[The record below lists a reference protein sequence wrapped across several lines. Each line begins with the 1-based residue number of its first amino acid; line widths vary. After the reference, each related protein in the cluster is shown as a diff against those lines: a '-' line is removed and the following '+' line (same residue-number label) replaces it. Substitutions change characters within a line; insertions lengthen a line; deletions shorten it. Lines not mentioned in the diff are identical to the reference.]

1 MNRPQRPQII
11 ALAALSLGAAATL
24 VAWLATGWQAQ
35 RQAEAEFTARAN
47 RAANVLEQRVHRYLD
62 VLYGLGALAYHD
74 SKVSRAEFSRYANAL
89 DMPKRFPGIKAVEF
103 LPVVHPSERQA
114 FVDSVRGDRSLEPEG
129 YPQFDIRP
137 PGDRD
142 EYWVIEYAEPKAG
155 NENVMGLDVRAL
167 PSPRRAAER
176 ARDTGD
182 AIATGRYK
190 LAQEKGASYG
200 LVIYL
205 PVYQPGDHRN
215 VAERRETIRAFVNVV
230 MRVDDIFAALASE
243 APPRIGMRIH
253 DLGSVDEPMR
263 PTGPETVFF
272 DNTRT
277 FSEESLPL
285 RADGPRTTMRDLV
298 VAGRRWRAEIQEP
311 PEISPW
317 LGAFPLLV
325 LGAGLAMTMLVFG
338 ILHTVARTRGEAMNL
353 ANKATR
359 ALRSQLSFTQQL
371 IEAMPNPV
379 FYKDSS
385 GRYLGCNR
393 AFERFHGMPREQI
406 VGKTYAQIAR
416 GPSSSGAETDSQ
428 LFATPGNISYESSAI
443 YAPEGEMHHVLV
455 NKATFLD
462 PGGEVGGIVGSV
474 VDITE
479 RKTLESETR
488 ASAELLRAVI
498 HAAPVAIIARDLDR
512 VVTMWNPAA
521 ERMFGWKEE
530 EVLGTATSIVP
541 KSRVAEAAR
550 LRELAQQGQ
559 TTFVEETTRVHRDG
573 HEIDVALSAAPIYDG
588 DGHVWGT
595 MVTIADISPRKIAEA
610 ALRESESQLRLAMDA
625 AQLGMWYWECDT
637 DRFTYSEGLNV
648 LFGRPAESPVQGYRP
663 LQERLHPE
671 DRELFAATMRHAL
684 KHGDDFSVDYRVV
697 WPDGSVH
704 WIANRGQVH
713 RGPDGR
719 AQRVV
724 GVAMNITE
732 RKIAEQRIAHMAH
745 HDALTGLPN
754 RVLLR
759 DRIQQAIAQAHRGGT
774 QLAVLFLDLDRFK
787 NINDSLGHQLGDRL
801 LQSVASRILVCVREG
816 DTVSRVGGDEFV
828 IVIPG
833 IGSAADASGVASKI
847 LEVLGSAFHLHGN
860 DLHVAASIGISLYPA
875 DGSDAET
882 LMRNADTA
890 MYHAKDSGRANFQFF
905 TQHMNVAAQQRLTLE
920 NALRRALEMGEFQ
933 LHYQPLFNLADRSVT
948 GFEALLR
955 WHPTGGAVVV
965 PPSEFIGV
973 AEDSGLIVPIG
984 DWVLGEA
991 LRHLASWQTP
1001 GRRLSISI
1009 NVSANQLSRTLFVER
1024 LRSLVEELRIDPSL
1038 IELEVTERVIIEG
1051 AGEAR
1056 RALDDLAA
1064 LGVGIAIDDF
1074 GTGYSGLAYLKRL
1087 PIDTVKIDQSFVR
1100 DLTIDPDDAAIVT
1113 AIVAMSKSLD
1123 VDVVAEGIETDE
1135 QLAELTRLGCRR
1147 GQGYLLARPMPADA
1161 VVRFLGKGV
1170 TPAKAGA

>member
-35 RQAEAEFTARAN
+35 RQAQAEFTARAN
-47 RAANVLEQRVHRYLD
+47 RAASVLEQRVHRYLD
-62 VLYGLGALAYHD
+62 VLYGVGALAYHD
-74 SKVSRAEFSRYANAL
+74 RRVLRAEFSRYSNAL
-89 DMPKRFPGIKAVEF
+89 DIPNRFPGIKAVEYF
-103 LPVVHPSERQA
+103 SIVHPADREA
-114 FVDSVRGDRSLEPEG
+114 FVESVRNDRSVDPNG
-129 YPQFDIRP
+129 YPTFDIRP

-142 EYWVIEYAEPKAG
+142 EYWVIEYAEPARDNATVLG
-155 NENVMGLDVRAL
+155 IDVRAL
-167 PSPRRAAER
+167 PMPRRAAER
-176 ARDTGD
+176 ARDTGE
-182 AIATGRYK
+182 ASATGRYR
-190 LAQEKGASYG
+190 LAQEKGPSYG

-205 PVYQPGDHRN
+205 PVFQGGDHRN
-215 VAERRETIRAFVNVV
+215 VAERRATLTAFVNVV

-243 APPRIGMRIH
+243 TPPGIGMRIH
-253 DLGSVDEPMR
+253 DLGSVDEPMK
-263 PTGPETVFF
+263 PMGADTLFF
-272 DNTRT
+272 DNLKAAPG
-277 FSEESLPL
+277 ESVPFWSN
-285 RADGPRTTMRDLV
+285 GPRTTTRDLV
-298 VAGRRWRAEIQEP
+298 VAGRRWRAQIEEP
-311 PEISPW
+311 PVVTPW
-317 LGAFPLLV
+317 FQAFPLLV
-325 LGAGLAMTMLVFG
+325 LGAGIVMTLLLFG
-338 ILHTVARTRGEAMNL
+338 ILQTVARARGDAMAL

-393 AFERFHGMPREQI
+393 AFERFFGMPREQI
-406 VGKTYAQIAR
+406 VGKTYAEISLRGGQVDEHAKADAR
-416 GPSSSGAETDSQ
+416 LLAN
-428 LFATPGNISYESSAI
+428 PGTMNYESTAMF
-443 YAPEGEMHHVLV
+443 APEDASHHVLV

-462 PGGEVGGIVGSV
+462 PGGEVGGIVGSL
-474 VDITE
+474 VDITD
-479 RKTLESETR
+479 RQALESETR

-498 HAAPVAIIARDLDR
+498 HAAPVAIVARDLDR
-512 VVTMWNPAA
+512 VITMWNPAA
-521 ERMFGWKEE
+521 ERMFGWTED
-530 EVLGTATSIVP
+530 EVLGTPTTIVP
-541 KSRVAEAAR
+541 PHRKTEAAR

-573 HEIDVALSAAPIYDG
+573 HEVDVALSAAPIYDG
-588 DGHVWGT
+588 EGHVWGT
-595 MVTIADISPRKIAEA
+595 MVTIADITPRKVAEA
-610 ALRESESQLRLAMDA
+610 ALRESEAQLRLAMDA

-648 LFGRPAESPVQGYRP
+648 LFGRPAESPIQGYRP

-671 DRELFAATMRHAL
+671 DRELFQATMRHAL
-684 KHGDDFSVDYRVV
+684 KQGEDFSVDYRVV
-697 WPDGSVH
+697 WPDGTVH

-759 DRIQQAIAQAHRGGT
+759 DRIQQAIAQAHRSGV

-833 IGSAADASGVASKI
+833 IDSAADASSVASKI
-847 LEVLGSAFHLHGN
+847 LEVLGTAFHLHGN

-890 MYHAKDSGRANFQFF
+890 MYHAKDSGRGNFQFF

-920 NALRRALEMGEFQ
+920 NSLRRALEAGEFQ
-933 LHYQPLFNLADRSVT
+933 LHYQPLFDLRDRTVT

-955 WHPTGGAVVV
+955 WQPPGGAVVV
-965 PPSEFIGV
+965 PPGEFIGV

-984 DWVLGEA
+984 DWVLAEA
-991 LRHLASWQTP
+991 LRQAASWQSL

-1009 NVSANQLSRTLFVER
+1009 NVSANQLARTLFVDR
-1024 LRSLVEELRIDPSL
+1024 MRSLVDEVGIDPSL

-1161 VVRFLGKGV
+1161 VVRFLTRSTV
-1170 TPAKAGA
+1170 PAE